1 MHDFHV
7 IRQHEVAVAHVANN
21 LSASLLQ
28 GRVPIW
34 LSSPPM
40 LRMIKK
46 TDTRVLRCKV
56 IYVLA
61 SDLLNSVSNY
71 EDLNVTQGLALN
83 GANLKWQQ
91 WSTINA
97 CGDYNCSLDAHAISP
112 SANATKPFGCRFFVS
127 GTALS
132 LAAIKKTCAFVRR
145 CLGHVTMRSVYR
157 AASSRE
163 AGLRPRITLRTR
175 DQHADQAHAL
185 TWLRTRRKRP
195 RHGRAAEKRD

>member
-28 GRVPIW
+28 GRVPIG

-83 GANLKWQQ
+83 GAN
-91 WSTINA
+91 
-97 CGDYNCSLDAHAISP
+97 
-112 SANATKPFGCRFFVS
+112 
-127 GTALS
+127 
-132 LAAIKKTCAFVRR
+132 
-145 CLGHVTMRSVYR
+145 
-157 AASSRE
+157 
-163 AGLRPRITLRTR
+163 
-175 DQHADQAHAL
+175 
-185 TWLRTRRKRP
+185 
-195 RHGRAAEKRD
+195 